1 MFQEGSRGP
10 ANISYVLKQ
19 DYVRVPSR
27 GECEDP
33 ECLAGGCLVQVYLD
47 NYQAVVGGE
56 AVVVGVGRWPRIVI
70 RTAGEAPIS
79 WNVRSAW
86 WRANPS
92 GDCPGLY
99 GA

>member
-10 ANISYVLKQ
+10 ANISYVLEQ

-47 NYQAVVGGE
+47 NYQAMVGGE
-56 AVVVGVGRWPRIVI
+56 AVVVGVLVALVVAVVVAVVDTVVVAVEPRHS
-70 RTAGEAPIS
+70 P
-79 WNVRSAW
+79 NV
-86 WRANPS
+86 PS
-92 GDCPGLY
+92 M
-99 GA
+99 

>member
-10 ANISYVLKQ
+10 AYISYVLEQ

-33 ECLAGGCLVQVYLD
+33 ECLTGGCLVQVYLD

-56 AVVVGVGRWPRIVI
+56 AVVVRVGRWPCIVI
-70 RTAGEAPIS
+70 WTAWEAPIS
-79 WNVRSAW
+79 WDVRSAW
-86 WRANPS
+86 WRADS
-92 GDCPGLY
+92 GGVCPGLF